1 MTVNSDLIYDVL
13 KRHQPDHFLLKAT
26 RQDAAKGLTDIGRL
40 GELLKNINKKIEVRY
55 LNKASPLSIPILLE
69 IGKESIHGEA
79 EEELLE
85 ELEAEL
91 SVLKN

>member
-1 MTVNSDLIYDVL
+1 M
-13 KRHQPDHFLLKAT
+13 
-26 RQDAAKGLTDIGRL
+26 
-40 GELLKNINKKIEVRY
+40 EVRY

-69 IGKESIHGEA
+69 IGKESIHGAA

-85 ELEAEL
+85 ELEEEL